1 MALIDEILKW
11 SEEKLPLWQRDAA
24 RRLFQQETGLSV
36 GDYAELYAL
45 LKAAHGLPNPLVLT
59 PEPLKAAHLPPKLE
73 TGEKVVLKA
82 MRDLVHV
89 NRIAPRQKL
98 DFAPSGMTVIYGGN
112 GSGKSG
118 YVRVMKRACRARD
131 QVEKVHPDANDPAAQ
146 KHEPKAVFDIEINGA
161 YKSLQWS
168 SNGESPDDLAKI
180 SVFDSHCARAYLTTE
195 QDVAYLPYGLD
206 VVESLANKVLP
217 ELTRRLNEE
226 IATINVDCQP
236 FRHLVGETEVGRL
249 VQALSERT
257 NPDKVK
263 ALGTLSEIETAQ
275 IKEIDAVLAESDPGK
290 KAIEHRLSAGRL
302 KSLAE
307 RIETALSWVSDA
319 AIEKLKK
326 ITDTTVTANQAEK
339 QAAEA
344 LQSGELLLPGT
355 GEPVWKALFDAA
367 RKFSTEVAYP
377 EYAFPHATAEAKC
390 PLCQQLL
397 NDAGERL
404 RRFEKYIQN
413 DVAKAAAEQ
422 RQKLEA
428 TKIKIERANLSV
440 GLDNSLIKE
449 LAQLDDG
456 VALIINAFEEN
467 IEARRIWMLQNLNSH
482 AWVGAPVLGENPR
495 NRLRN
500 LAAHQFKSARI
511 LARAVDEIKKKSL
524 IDKREELRA
533 RQNLSACL
541 DAVLALIDRFKMRQ
555 ALKSCE
561 QNLKTRPISDRS
573 KEFAS
578 GAVTVAL
585 KNALDEEFKSLG
597 IVHIQTKLKDRN
609 DKGKIKH
616 QLLLDLPTSNK
627 LEQILS
633 EGEQR
638 AIALGS
644 FLAELKLANHACGI
658 VFDDP
663 VSSLDHMRRGRVA
676 KRLAVESKQRQ
687 VLIFTHDVVFL
698 QQLRDQCDKLNVPP
712 YFCRLEANSGFY
724 GNVSEGLPWT
734 HKSYGERIDF
744 LEKAQKRFEKMPWPV
759 DPSEELAR
767 EMIRQYSFLRATIER
782 VAQDFVLG
790 GTVQRFKDYIDVK
803 KLKLV
808 VGLQESEVDEILRIN
823 QRCHDL
829 VEAHDPSSAKDE
841 PPPTPDELKQDIADL
856 QNLIQGITDRRKGT
870 TNRVT

>member
-24 RRLFQQETGLSV
+24 RRLFQLESGLSV
-36 GDYAELYAL
+36 DDYGELYTL
-45 LKAAHGLPNPLVLT
+45 LKAAHGLPNPLGLS
-59 PEPLKAAHLPPKLE
+59 PEPLMAVHLPPVLKA
-73 TGEKVVLKA
+73 GEKVVLHA
-82 MRDLVHV
+82 LRDLIHV
-89 NRIAPRQKL
+89 NRIAPKQKL
-98 DFAPSGMTVIYGGN
+98 NFAPLGMMVIYGGN

-131 QVEKVHPDANDPAAQ
+131 QAEKVHPDAHDPTALNRVPAAI
-146 KHEPKAVFDIEINGA
+146 FDIEMGGTSKPVNWA
-161 YKSLQWS
+161 FN
-168 SNGESPDDLAKI
+168 SNSPDELAAI

-195 QDVAYLPYGLD
+195 QDVAFLPYGLD
-206 VVESLANKVLP
+206 VVENLANKVLP

-226 IATINVDCQP
+226 IATISVDRQP
-236 FRHLVGETEVGRL
+236 FQHLVGETEVGRL
-249 VQALSERT
+249 IATLSEKT
-257 NPDKVK
+257 TPAKVK
-263 ALGTLSEIETAQ
+263 ALGELSEIETTL
-275 IKEIDAVLAESDPGK
+275 IKELDAALAESDPKK
-290 KAIEHRLSAGRL
+290 KANEHRLSAGRF

-307 RIETALSWVSDA
+307 RIETALSWVGDP
-319 AIEKLKK
+319 AIDKLKK
-326 ITDTTVTANQAEK
+326 ITDESVTAYQAEK
-339 QAAEA
+339 QAAEG
-344 LQSGELLLPGT
+344 LQSGESLLPGT
-355 GEPVWKALFDAA
+355 GEEVWKALFSAA
-367 RKFSTEVAYP
+367 RKFSTEIAYP
-377 EYAFPHATAEAKC
+377 EHGFPHASKDAQC
-390 PLCQQLL
+390 PLCQQQL

-404 RRFEKYIQN
+404 IRFEKYIQN
-413 DVAKAAAEQ
+413 DVAKSAAAQ
-422 RQKLEA
+422 RQKLETA
-428 TKIKIERANLSV
+428 KIKIEKANLSI
-440 GLDNSLIKE
+440 GLEE
-449 LAQLDDG
+449 LLADELTQLDDAI
-456 VALIINAFEEN
+456 VSTANAYEKN
-467 IEARRIWMLQNLNSH
+467 IEARRIWMLQNLNSYIWE
-482 AWVGAPVLGENPR
+482 AAPALGESPR
-495 NRLRN
+495 KRLRY
-500 LAAHQFKSARI
+500 LAAHQFKTARI
-511 LARAVDEIKKKSL
+511 YARAVDEVKKKSL
-524 IDKREELRA
+524 VDKREELRA
-533 RQNLSACL
+533 RLNLSASL
-541 DAVLALIDRFKMRQ
+541 DAVLALIDRLKMRQ

-561 QNLKTRPISDRS
+561 QNLKTRPISDKS

-585 KNALDEEFKSLG
+585 KSALDEEFKSLG
-597 IVHIQTKLKDRN
+597 IGHIRTKLKDRN

-616 QLLLDLPTSNK
+616 QLLLDFPTTNK

-676 KRLAVESKQRQ
+676 KRLAEESKHRQ

-698 QQLRDQCDKLNVPP
+698 QQLRDQCDKLNVSPL
-712 YFCRLEANSGFY
+712 FCRLEANGRFY
-724 GNVSEGLPWT
+724 GNVSEGLPWA

-744 LEKAQKRFEKMPWPV
+744 LEKEQKRFEKMPWPA

-782 VAQDFVLG
+782 VAQDFVLN

-808 VGLQESEVDEILRIN
+808 IGLQEAEVNEILRIN

-829 VEAHDPSSAKDE
+829 VEAHDKSSAKDE

-856 QNLIQGITDRRKGT
+856 RKLIQSITDRRK
-870 TNRVT
+870 